1 MAGYEPAPAPEATAV
16 VTPMTL
22 DQPLRAIA
30 ILCLGIALFSTQD
43 VAIKWLSGGYPVHQI
58 VFVRS
63 IVGLLP
69 ILLIAHFDGGWA
81 SLWPRRP
88 WLHLFRALLAFAS
101 YTTYYLALAALE
113 LADAVA
119 LFFSTPLFVT
129 VLSVFL
135 LKEEV
140 GLRRWVAVLVGF
152 LGVLVMMR
160 PGSAVFEPAA
170 FLAVA
175 AALAYALSIPITRK
189 LGASSTAASMALS
202 MSLAYLAAS
211 VLIGL
216 LWGDGSLAGSGHPS
230 MDFLLRAW
238 RMPAGQDLAIMVY
251 CGLIAGCGFYCL
263 SQAYRLGPAS
273 VVTPFEY
280 SALPW
285 AVVWG
290 FLIWGD
296 LPDGLGIAGILLVVG
311 SGLYVL
317 HREAV
322 LGRKTVT
329 GRPMRPRL

>member
-1 MAGYEPAPAPEATAV
+1 MAGTEPSLAPEAAAV
-16 VTPMTL
+16 VAPPGF
-22 DQPLRAIA
+22 DQPFKAIA

-43 VAIKWLSGGYPVHQI
+43 VAIKWLSEGYPVHQI

-63 IVGLLP
+63 IVGLVP
-69 ILLIAHFDGGWA
+69 ILLIAQFDGGLA
-81 SLWPRRP
+81 SLRPRRP

-129 VLSVFL
+129 LLSVLL
-135 LKEEV
+135 LKEAV
-140 GLRRWVAVLVGF
+140 GLRRWFAVVAGF

-170 FLAVA
+170 LFALA
-175 AALAYALSIPITRK
+175 AALTYALSIPITRR
-189 LGASSTAASMALS
+189 LGASVNAASMAFS
-202 MSLAYLAAS
+202 MSLTYLAAS

-216 LWGDGSLAGSGHPS
+216 LWGDGSAAGSSHPS
-230 MDFLLRAW
+230 MEFLFRAW
-238 RMPAGQDLAIMVY
+238 RVPSGPDLAIMVY
-251 CGLIAGCGFYCL
+251 CGVIAGCGFYCL
-263 SQAYRLGPAS
+263 SQAYRLGPSS
-273 VVTPFEY
+273 VVAPFEY

-290 FLIWGD
+290 FLVWGD
-296 LPDGLGIAGILLVVG
+296 LPDGPGLVGILLVVG

-329 GRPMRPRL
+329 GRPMRPRI